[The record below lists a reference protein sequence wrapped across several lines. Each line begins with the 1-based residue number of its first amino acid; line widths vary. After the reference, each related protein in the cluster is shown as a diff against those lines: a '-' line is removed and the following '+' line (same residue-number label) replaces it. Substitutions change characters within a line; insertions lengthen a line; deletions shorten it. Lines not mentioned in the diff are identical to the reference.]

1 MEGVFKEGMCGD
13 EATGIKGPLQ
23 PFTTRSSPR
32 APPDMLII
40 IITALCSL
48 FALKIKKI
56 KEEEKD
62 DEVPLDTRIRWLIQT
77 NAFCAGF
84 RNEFMHNTFRGH
96 NVSA

>member
-32 APPDMLII
+32 APPDTLII

-48 FALKIKKI
+48 FASEILKKK
-56 KEEEKD
+56 KKKKKK
-62 DEVPLDTRIRWLIQT
+62 TMR
-77 NAFCAGF
+77 
-84 RNEFMHNTFRGH
+84 
-96 NVSA
+96 